1 MIWFIFVLLVFGL
14 IAGAI
19 ARFLVPGPD
28 PMTIAG
34 TWLLGVAGSFLGGFL
49 GAVLFGFDSD
59 DGIVQ
64 VGGVIGSIVGAIII
78 LVIRRRLGSRQQQ
91 TATT

>member
-1 MIWFIFVLLVFGL
+1 MIWFIFVLLIFGV

-19 ARFLVPGPD
+19 ARLLVPGPD
-28 PMTIAG
+28 PMTFAG

-49 GAVLFGFDSD
+49 GAVLFGFDAD

-64 VGGVIGSIVGAIII
+64 VGGVIGSIVGAVII
-78 LVIRRRLGSRQQQ
+78 LLVRRYLGRRQTQL
-91 TATT
+91 A

>member
-1 MIWFIFVLLVFGL
+1 MLWFIFVLLVFGL

-49 GAVLFGFDSD
+49 GAVLFGFDSE
-59 DGIVQ
+59 DGWLQ
-64 VGGVIGSIVGAIII
+64 VGGVIGSIVGAVII
-78 LVIRRRLGSRQQQ
+78 LLIRRWMGKRQR
-91 TATT
+91 AAA